1 MVTITNTSN
10 NQSLQIVDYLQTI
23 LSLVILLENDCEQQY
38 TDEIHLRV
46 LRIIHN
52 ELKSALKEISET
64 PAN

>member
-1 MVTITNTSN
+1 MVTVTNTSN
-10 NQSLQIVDYLQTI
+10 NQSLQLSDHLQTI
-23 LSLVILLENDCEQQY
+23 LSLVILLENDCEQQH

>member
-38 TDEIHLRV
+38 TDEIHIRV

-52 ELKSALKEISET
+52 ELKSAIKEISET